1 MVVLSTT
8 FWIQFLGIIF
18 GLGMMYLTFVKFKRR
33 ELNRMEFF
41 FWMSCWGLLIVIA
54 LIPYALDPLIAPLH
68 FYRRLDLFVVLG
80 FFVLLMLS
88 FQNFSSVKKME
99 KKIERYV
106 REEALRNP

>member
-41 FWMSCWGLLIVIA
+41 FWMSWGLLIVIA

-68 FYRRLDLFVVLG
+68 FYRRLDFFVVLG